1 MIPTIWTPKVKI
13 TNWAGYSTREIPTA
27 FRALADYLEAG
38 GVMVDVVSIDYRAEG
53 NGWCVRLTEVAA

>member
-1 MIPTIWTPKVKI
+1 MNKTVWTPHVKI
-13 TNWAGYSTREIPTA
+13 TRWEGYSTSEIPVA

-53 NGWCVRLTEVAA
+53 NGWCVQLTEVAV